1 MTSFLDHG
9 SAGFRS
15 TSWITPG
22 LVGVHPRDNG
32 KCWTPTPSSFS
43 DGYLG
48 PLGPALPCHPFVFLP
63 GFHEVE
69 DPCLMTTALPPWLL
83 GSAERPEVG
92 TKEYYVGPISV

>member
-22 LVGVHPRDNG
+22 LVGVHPHD
-32 KCWTPTPSSFS
+32 
-43 DGYLG
+43 DYLG